1 MSLQSHGQ
9 ILLRWDADLLYVDVM
24 GPFNLEGV
32 TAGFVQI
39 QQSVGQCQRSAWV
52 RIDLLDEE
60 TLGAPEVMKVIGASY
75 KWCLQHDCV
84 AIASVCST
92 SIQGQILEQTRQ
104 KTGMN
109 LAGFAT
115 LAEAEQWCREQMA
128 ERRPPRAIGLDPS
141 SN

>member
-1 MSLQSHGQ
+1 MPLKSHGQ
-9 ILLRWDADLLYVDVM
+9 LLLRWDADILYIDVK

-32 TAGFVQI
+32 TAGFLQI
-39 QQSVGQCQRSAWV
+39 QHSVSQCQRSAWA
-52 RIDLLDEE
+52 RIDVLDEE

-92 SIQGQILEQTRQ
+92 SIQRQILEHTRQ
-104 KTGMN
+104 KSGMN

-115 LAEAEQWCREQMA
+115 PAEAELWCREQLA
-128 ERRPPRAIGLDPS
+128 ARLSPSAIGVNPS
-141 SN
+141 MN

>member
-9 ILLRWDADLLYVDVM
+9 ILLRWEADLLYVDVM
-24 GPFNLEGV
+24 GPFNMEGV
-32 TAGFVQI
+32 TAGFLQI
-39 QQSVGQCQRSAWV
+39 QQSVSQSQRSAWA
-52 RIDLLDEE
+52 RLDVLDQE

-92 SIQGQILEQTRQ
+92 SIQRQLLEQTRQ

-109 LAGFAT
+109 LASFAT
-115 LAEAEQWCREQMA
+115 LAEAEQWCRAQLTEQA
-128 ERRPPRAIGLDPS
+128 L
-141 SN
+141 

>member
-32 TAGFVQI
+32 TAGFLQI
-39 QQSVGQCQRSAWV
+39 QQSVSQSQSQRQRQRSAWA
-52 RIDLLDEE
+52 RIDVLDKE

-84 AIASVCST
+84 AIASVCSI
-92 SIQGQILEQTRQ
+92 SIQRQILEQTRQ
-104 KTGMN
+104 KSGMN

-115 LAEAEQWCREQMA
+115 LAEAEQWCRAQLTEQA
-128 ERRPPRAIGLDPS
+128 L
-141 SN
+141 

>member
-1 MSLQSHGQ
+1 MSLKSHGQ
-9 ILLRWDADLLYVDVM
+9 LRLRWDTDVLYIDVM

-92 SIQGQILEQTRQ
+92 SIQRQILEQTRQ

-115 LAEAEQWCREQMA
+115 LAEAELWCREQLA
-128 ERRPPRAIGLDPS
+128 ARLPPSASYGKPS
-141 SN
+141 RN

>member
-24 GPFNLEGV
+24 GPFNMEGV
-32 TAGFVQI
+32 TAGFLQI
-39 QQSVGQCQRSAWV
+39 QHSVSQSQSQSQSQRSAWA
-52 RIDLLDEE
+52 RIDVLDKE

-92 SIQGQILEQTRQ
+92 SIQWQILEQTRQ
-104 KTGMN
+104 ISGMN

-115 LAEAEQWCREQMA
+115 LAEAEQWCREQLTEQA
-128 ERRPPRAIGLDPS
+128 L
-141 SN
+141 

>member
-1 MSLQSHGQ
+1 MFIKSHGQ
-9 ILLRWDADLLYVDVM
+9 LLLRWDTDFLYVDVI

-32 TAGFVQI
+32 TAGFLQI
-39 QQSVGQCQRSAWV
+39 QQSVSQCQRSTWV
-52 RIDLLDEE
+52 RLDVLDEE

-92 SIQGQILEQTRQ
+92 SIQRQILEQTRQ
-104 KTGMN
+104 KSGMN

-115 LAEAEQWCREQMA
+115 LAEAEQWCRAQLA
-128 ERRPPRAIGLDPS
+128 EKGAES
-141 SN
+141 

>member
-1 MSLQSHGQ
+1 MSLKSHGQ
-9 ILLRWDADLLYVDVM
+9 LLLRWDADILYIDVK
-24 GPFNLEGV
+24 GPFNMEGV
-32 TAGFVQI
+32 TAGFLQI
-39 QQSVGQCQRSAWV
+39 QHSVIQCQRSAWA
-52 RIDLLDEE
+52 RIDVLDQE
-60 TLGAPEVMKVIGASY
+60 TLGAPEVMKVIGESY
-75 KWCLQHDCV
+75 KWCLQQNCV

-92 SIQGQILEQTRQ
+92 SIQWQILEQTRQ

>member
-1 MSLQSHGQ
+1 MSSVSITMSLQSHGQ

-32 TAGFVQI
+32 TAGFLQI
-39 QQSVGQCQRSAWV
+39 QHSVSQSQSSAWA
-52 RIDLLDEE
+52 RIDVLDKE

-92 SIQGQILEQTRQ
+92 SIQRQILEQTRQ
-104 KTGMN
+104 KSGMN

-115 LAEAEQWCREQMA
+115 LAEAEQWCREQLTEQA
-128 ERRPPRAIGLDPS
+128 L
-141 SN
+141 

>member
-1 MSLQSHGQ
+1 MSLESHGQ
-9 ILLRWDADLLYVDVM
+9 LHLRWDADFLYIDVM

-32 TAGFVQI
+32 TAGFLQI
-39 QQSVGQCQRSAWV
+39 QQSVIQCQRSAWA

-60 TLGAPEVMKVIGASY
+60 TLGAPEVMRVIGASY
-75 KWCLQHDCV
+75 KWCLQHDCM

-92 SIQGQILEQTRQ
+92 SIQQQILEQTRQ

-115 LAEAEQWCREQMA
+115 QAEAEQWCREQLA
-128 ERRPPRAIGLDPS
+128 ERLPP
-141 SN
+141 NVV

>member
-1 MSLQSHGQ
+1 MYLKSHGQ
-9 ILLRWDADLLYVDVM
+9 LLLRWDADFLYVDVM

-32 TAGFVQI
+32 TAGFLQI
-39 QQSVGQCQRSAWV
+39 QQSVSQCQRNVWA
-52 RIDLLDEE
+52 RIDVLDEE
-60 TLGAPEVMKVIGASY
+60 TLGAPDVMKVIGASY

-92 SIQGQILEQTRQ
+92 SIQREILEQTRQ

-115 LAEAEQWCREQMA
+115 LAEAEQWCREQLA
-128 ERRPPRAIGLDPS
+128 ARLSPSAI
-141 SN
+141 

>member
-32 TAGFVQI
+32 TAGFLQI
-39 QQSVGQCQRSAWV
+39 QQSVSQSQRQRSAWA
-52 RIDLLDEE
+52 RIDVLDKE

-84 AIASVCST
+84 AIASVCSI
-92 SIQGQILEQTRQ
+92 SIQRQILEQTRQ
-104 KTGMN
+104 KSGMN

-115 LAEAEQWCREQMA
+115 LAEAEQWCREQLTEQA
-128 ERRPPRAIGLDPS
+128 L
-141 SN
+141 

>member
-1 MSLQSHGQ
+1 MYLKSHGQ
-9 ILLRWDADLLYVDVM
+9 LLLRWDADFLYIDVM

-32 TAGFVQI
+32 TAGFLQI
-39 QQSVGQCQRSAWV
+39 QQSVSQCQRSAWA
-52 RIDLLDEE
+52 RIDVLDEE
-60 TLGAPEVMKVIGASY
+60 TLGAPDVMKVIGASY

-92 SIQGQILEQTRQ
+92 SIQREILEQTRL

-115 LAEAEQWCREQMA
+115 LAEAQQWSREQLA
-128 ERRPPRAIGLDPS
+128 GRLPPS
-141 SN
+141 VT